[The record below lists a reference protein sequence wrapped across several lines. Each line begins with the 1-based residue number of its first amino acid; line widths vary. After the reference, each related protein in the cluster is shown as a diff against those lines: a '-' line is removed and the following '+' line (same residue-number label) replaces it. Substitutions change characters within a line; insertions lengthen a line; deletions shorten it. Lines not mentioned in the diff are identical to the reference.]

1 MNGQRSL
8 LAVAIALGIAGC
20 GSDSSNSPTTDSGG
34 STATTAS
41 LTAKAADGYLV
52 GANACLD
59 LNNNKECDKD
69 EPNAVT
75 GDNGEFTIDN
85 LTQEQLEQ
93 STLLIEVVAGQTIDT
108 DNPGVVLSK
117 SYRLTAPP
125 QSEFIS
131 PLTTLIQN
139 EIESGAS
146 LDEAKATIQEK
157 LGTTLDLTQD
167 YIEAKNNDKLADSQ
181 KAAFENLHRVAQV
194 TASVMAENT
203 DALSETAAGAGISVE
218 ALTALI
224 NEEVTRVLDEVV
236 KNIEA
241 AGENFNPSDIAG
253 SINRDHIA
261 IDDSNLEDKIKENEA
276 NKESKQAD
284 LAKLIK
290 TDGINW
296 FGGENDTGKDLMV
309 AYGTLKADSDNSV
322 TETSFIYDYFAE
334 QFIEVERTLDSN
346 GMVLGQKVVGKLAM
360 TL

>member
-20 GSDSSNSPTTDSGG
+20 GSDSSNSPTDSGG

-108 DNPGVVLSK
+108 DNPGVVLNK

-167 YIEAKNNDKLADSQ
+167 YIEAKNNNKLADSQ

-203 DALSETAAGAGISVE
+203 DALSETAAGAGISVG

-241 AGENFNPSDIAG
+241 AGE
-253 SINRDHIA
+253 
-261 IDDSNLEDKIKENEA
+261 
-276 NKESKQAD
+276 
-284 LAKLIK
+284 KL
-290 TDGINW
+290 
-296 FGGENDTGKDLMV
+296 
-309 AYGTLKADSDNSV
+309 
-322 TETSFIYDYFAE
+322 
-334 QFIEVERTLDSN
+334 QPERHCW
-346 GMVLGQKVVGKLAM
+346 QH
-360 TL
+360 